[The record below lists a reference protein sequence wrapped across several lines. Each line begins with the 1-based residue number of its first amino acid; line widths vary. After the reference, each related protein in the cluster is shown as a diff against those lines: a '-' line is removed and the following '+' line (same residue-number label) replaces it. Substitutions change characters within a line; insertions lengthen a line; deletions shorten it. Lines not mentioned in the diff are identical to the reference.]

1 MNKKINKNEKKDPL
15 MFHKHTKTTSE
26 IMILKTTRKPSLTPL
41 VWSAPTPKK
50 KPLATQRKKEWQ
62 NADNYAIVKQT
73 QEQAF
78 QHEMAL
84 SIFFLYLYIFFIFH
98 LFSVYPIRTQQV
110 GIQKNEFVILV
121 DAIFF
126 SIQCLHA
133 AFEIGYKR
141 RKKNY
146 FLFLKELGDICYLIN
161 D

>member
-1 MNKKINKNEKKDPL
+1 

-26 IMILKTTRKPSLTPL
+26 VMILKNDAKNVVNSSCLDRPNSKVKAISD
-41 VWSAPTPKK
+41 S
-50 KPLATQRKKEWQ
+50 RKKEWQ

-73 QEQAF
+73 QEQAL
-78 QHEMAL
+78 QHKMAL

-98 LFSVYPIRTQQV
+98 LFCISHKNTA

-121 DAIFF
+121 DAIFFF

-141 RKKNY
+141 RKKITLY
-146 FLFLKELGDICYLIN
+146 F
-161 D
+161 